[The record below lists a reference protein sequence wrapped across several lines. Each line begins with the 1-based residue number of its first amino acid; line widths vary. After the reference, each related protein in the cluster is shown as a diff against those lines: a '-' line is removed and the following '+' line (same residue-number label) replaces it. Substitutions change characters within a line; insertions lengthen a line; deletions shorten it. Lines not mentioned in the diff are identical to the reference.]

1 MLTDFTLGQIL
12 NIDAHDIFRQ
22 LTNNHTN
29 FSSLSTLKY
38 INILDKKFSA
48 GTICVSNISE
58 TGVQFG
64 ILKNVFLIDSQ
75 VLINIEEYETIYFNT
90 KYYAY
95 SVNIETN
102 KNLLIYI
109 KDFFRFPPYQFMIKN
124 NEEFIATRYDL

>member
-1 MLTDFTLGQIL
+1 ML
-12 NIDAHDIFRQ
+12 
-22 LTNNHTN
+22 
-29 FSSLSTLKY
+29 LKY

-64 ILKNVFLIDSQ
+64 ILKNLFLIDSQ
-75 VLINIEEYETIYFNT
+75 VLIYIQEYETIYFNT

-95 SVNIETN
+95 SVNTETN
-102 KNLLIYI
+102 KSLLIHI
-109 KDFFRFPPYQFMIKN
+109 KDFLRFPPCQFIIKN